1 MFDRMKQAA
10 SEAKFKADQLLRVQ
24 RVQNEI
30 GGINQQMRSVSDKI
44 ASVVLDL
51 YQRGALPVPEL
62 GELCAQVDGLRAQVA
77 QKEAQVAAIKA
88 EQFQAAAPPPPPP
101 PQTYAPPP
109 PPAPAP
115 VATKECPNCHAALPV
130 TAVFCTSCGTKVG

>member
-1 MFDRMKQAA
+1 MFDRLKQTAN
-10 SEAKFKADQLLRVQ
+10 EAKFKADQLLRQQ

-30 GGINQQMRSVSDKI
+30 SGINQQMHGVSDKI

-51 YQRGALPVPEL
+51 HARGALNVPEL
-62 GELCAQVDGLRAQVA
+62 HDLCAQVDALRAQVA

-101 PQTYAPPP
+101 
-109 PPAPAP
+109 APA
-115 VATKECPNCHAALPV
+115 ATKDCPNCHAALPA
-130 TAVFCTSCGTKVG
+130 TAMFCTSCGTKVG